1 MIFDL
6 VIKNGNTFV
15 DSKVKKLN
23 VGISGSNIV
32 SLFDSDKFETR
43 NTIDAENQ
51 FVLPGFIDVHFHVR
65 SPSYPERGTVETET
79 RAAAAGGVTAIFEM
93 PIAKPCCSTLDI
105 FAERKAH
112 FTGRSFTNFGIY
124 AAPGTKFKDGE
135 RHG

>member
-15 DSKVKKLN
+15 DSKIKKLN
-23 VGISGSNIV
+23 VGILDSNIV
-32 SLFDSDKFETR
+32 SIFDSGNFETR

-79 RAAAAGGVTAIFEM
+79 RAAAAGSLAACSSPPRSRPARPAPASQPPARRGTSPPSTAVRCASEVLH
-93 PIAKPCCSTLDI
+93 PLP
-105 FAERKAH
+105 
-112 FTGRSFTNFGIY
+112 
-124 AAPGTKFKDGE
+124 
-135 RHG
+135 